1 MQQSTLER
9 TGIAFRLQRR
19 FERPR
24 ESVFRAWTDPEALK
38 QWWCPEGWI
47 PAEIEIDLRAGG
59 CFRIGMRRQNGGAP
73 VYVRGVFLEVSPPGK
88 LAYTWKW
95 ESAFEQMP
103 ETRVTVEFTSVGNAT
118 TIWLTHEHLPEIGVC
133 LQHRS
138 GWMAAWDR
146 IERII

>member
-1 MQQSTLER
+1 
-9 TGIAFRLQRR
+9 
-19 FERPR
+19 
-24 ESVFRAWTDPEALK
+24 LK

-47 PAEIEIDLRAGG
+47 PAEIEMDLRVGG
-59 CFRIGMRRQNGGAP
+59 CFRIGMRRQDGGVP
-73 VYVRGVFLEVSPPGK
+73 VYVCGVFLEVSPPGK

-95 ESAFEQMP
+95 ENAFEQMP
-103 ETRVTVEFTSVGNAT
+103 ETRVTVEFIPDGDATS
-118 TIWLTHEHLPEIGVC
+118 ICLTHERLPEIGVC